1 MNTLSGLQRGFAGA
15 RLIVVVAA
23 LAAAFTA
30 GGCTSCDPPAQSE
43 PDAGPAVCVV
53 ASANCPCDDTRC
65 DTGLVCQEGTCRA
78 VATTGL
84 KIASPL
90 ARSCEVLVQETN
102 GKLAD
107 VAFSGAVTGRV
118 VREGDRAALAFH
130 ANSDAAIGGDAV
142 EVAFTGA
149 VETADQALQLVSA
162 RCFDQSGAA
171 LPGSG
176 LSF

>member
-1 MNTLSGLQRGFAGA
+1 MNSLSRLQRGFAVA
-15 RLIVVVAA
+15 RLSVVVAA
-23 LAAAFTA
+23 LVGV
-30 GGCTSCDPPAQSE
+30 GGCTSCDPPAQGE
-43 PDAGPAVCVV
+43 PDAGPKAECVV

-65 DTGLVCQEGTCRA
+65 DTGLICQEGTCRA
-78 VATTGL
+78 VETTGL
-84 KIASPL
+84 KIADPR
-90 ARSCEVLVQETN
+90 ARSCEVLVLETD

-118 VREGDRAALAFH
+118 VREGNRAALAFH
-130 ANSDAAIGGDAV
+130 ANSDAAIAGDAV

-162 RCFDQSGAA
+162 RCFDASGAA
-171 LPGSG
+171 LPGVG